1 MIGLLLA
8 QDDTTKMIFG
18 GGITG
23 APLSGG
29 TVGETFS
36 FVFGFFINLALAAAT
51 IYVLVMMIWGAYDWI
66 SSGGESDKLK
76 KAQAKI
82 MNALVG
88 LFILIG
94 VLVIWVFLGTV
105 VLGTLKGGGRG
116 PLQLDLPTVRQ
127 PEADPEPN
135 MPGKGEPP
143 IPR

>member
-8 QDDTTKMIFG
+8 QDDTTKKIFG

-51 IYVLVMMIWGAYDWI
+51 VYVLVMMIWGAYDWI
-66 SSGGESDKLK
+66 SSGGESDKLR
-76 KAQAKI
+76 KAQGKI
-82 MNALVG
+82 VSALVG
-88 LFILIG
+88 VFILIG
-94 VLVIWVFLGTV
+94 VLVVWVFLGRV
-105 VLGTLKGGGRG
+105 VLGTLRGGGKG

-135 MPGKGEPP
+135 MPGKGEDP